1 MKIVIVLDEKL
12 PAGIMANTA
21 AALAMSCS
29 RKIPGII
36 GKDVTDADMNIH
48 PGLLTM
54 PVPVLSSNAEQL
66 GEIKRTASDAGL
78 DVISFTDIA
87 ARSRSYDSYIES
99 MASSG
104 SADLKY
110 LGLCI
115 FGDTCKVRSITGAL
129 PLVK

>member
-29 RKIPGII
+29 LKIPGLI
-36 GKDVTDADMNIH
+36 GEDAKDADMNIH
-48 PGLLTM
+48 PGLLTV
-54 PVPVLSSNAEQL
+54 PVPVLSSNNKKL
-66 GEIKRTASDAGL
+66 GEIKRAASDAGL
-78 DVISFTDIA
+78 DVIGFTDIA

-99 MASSG
+99 MASAC
-104 SADLKY
+104 SADLNY

-115 FGDTCKVRSITGAL
+115 YGDTGKVRSITGAL

>member
-12 PAGIMANTA
+12 PAGIMANTS
-21 AALAMSCS
+21 AALAMSCC

-78 DVISFTDIA
+78 DVIGFTDIA

-115 FGDTCKVRSITGAL
+115 FGDTGKVRSITGAL